1 MYNFSFFVWGL
12 FFSWEE
18 ATISWVDVK
27 GELDDPPLVKR
38 SRKLHLQLKVG
49 KSVFQQKSIS
59 PGEKQCSISFRNCSP
74 IVGKKE
80 SYHRTPGMQ
89 SLCHCTKARENN
101 QTVQTIEASL
111 CSPLQAKSWL
121 VPC

>member
-1 MYNFSFFVWGL
+1 MTWRLFFTLGSRSLYNFSFFVWGL

-49 KSVFQQKSIS
+49 KSPGINSIPAKVYQHGGEAVFDKLQELFANCWEKRILPQDTRDAVIVSLYKSK
-59 PGEKQCSISFRNCSP
+59 GEQSDCSN
-74 IVGKKE
+74 
-80 SYHRTPGMQ
+80 Y
-89 SLCHCTKARENN
+89 
-101 QTVQTIEASL
+101 
-111 CSPLQAKSWL
+111 
-121 VPC
+121 